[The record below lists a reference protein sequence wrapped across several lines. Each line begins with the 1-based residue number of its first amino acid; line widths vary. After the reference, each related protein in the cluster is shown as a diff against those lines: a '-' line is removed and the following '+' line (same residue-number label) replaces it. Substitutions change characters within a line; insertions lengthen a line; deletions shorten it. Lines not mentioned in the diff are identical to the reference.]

1 MFFGKLFRQK
11 TSIPNFTKSL
21 LPASAVFAL
30 AVIVSL
36 CLPGCGRKPTPTT
49 TETTEDTRPTESIA
63 QVGDIPDAFQE
74 IIEEDRFRHVEAFT
88 DRLMEVTT
96 TSSEDGKTI
105 THTVT
110 MMDLY
115 GEIIASYTLET
126 NDAYGVTSV
135 TPTSDGGFIFAVGFN
150 GSYIPGR
157 DQIETGYHS
166 RIIKCDDDGQVLFGD
181 RNSRRRARS
190 SRRPLI
196 RRSSHI
202 SSRKS
207 AREHLPSRR
216 LLRRRWSRSRADM
229 RFWS

>member
-1 MFFGKLFRQK
+1 M
-11 TSIPNFTKSL
+11 
-21 LPASAVFAL
+21 
-30 AVIVSL
+30 
-36 CLPGCGRKPTPTT
+36 
-49 TETTEDTRPTESIA
+49 
-63 QVGDIPDAFQE
+63 
-74 IIEEDRFRHVEAFT
+74 EAFT

-115 GEIIASYTLET
+115 GENIASYTLET

-166 RIIKCDDDGQVLFGD
+166 RTLLVLRETQGPGGFKEL
-181 RNSRRRARS
+181 REWRRIYPGYR
-190 SRRPLI
+190 
-196 RRSSHI
+196 
-202 SSRKS
+202 
-207 AREHLPSRR
+207 
-216 LLRRRWSRSRADM
+216 
-229 RFWS
+229 